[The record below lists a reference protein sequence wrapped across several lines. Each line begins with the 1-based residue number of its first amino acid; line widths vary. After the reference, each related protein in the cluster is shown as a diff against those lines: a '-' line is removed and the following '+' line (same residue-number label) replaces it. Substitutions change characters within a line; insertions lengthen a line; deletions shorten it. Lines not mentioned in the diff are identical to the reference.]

1 MNSKLHFMKKLFL
14 ILAILFVYAPVSYA
28 QVAAPLNDVS
38 GEGDFLQDVV
48 LTKPEQQ
55 SFSRMAAPLAATA
68 DVTKTFYINFD
79 GDVIAPGTNWNYG
92 TDPITLLA
100 PDLTFSTKQAIVA
113 RVQELYSPYNVV
125 VTTSRD
131 VFLAAPVGARQQCD
145 VVKYNSQ
152 LYSPAGG
159 VSYINSMT
167 WGDDTPCFVFSDL
180 LGNTVKKVGDATAHE
195 FGHAGGALNHDSIRG
210 TVDGSCAIVGNYK
223 ASVGS
228 GPLSW
233 GSLMG
238 NSYAGTVVTFN
249 SNSTPYC
256 DGVQNDMDIMSS
268 TLGLKADDV
277 GDDFTAATVVDGR
290 APFIKKVVMNS
301 NSDVDMFKITSDV
314 LKYLTLSSNSTTDFK
329 VTLYDANQTQLT
341 VLNPT
346 NTLSIPRTNISS
358 YVAQS
363 GPLYI
368 SVQRSND
375 DPNTYVPTTSGDGSA
390 ILNITR

>member
-1 MNSKLHFMKKLFL
+1 MKSITKKLFL
-14 ILAILFVYAPVSYA
+14 TLMLVLAFAPYSY
-28 QVAAPLNDVS
+28 AAPLNDVS

-48 LTKPEQQ
+48 LTRPEKDQPL
-55 SFSRMAAPLAATA
+55 SRMAASIAPAAA
-68 DVTKTFYINFD
+68 SVTKTFYINFD
-79 GDVIAPGTNWNYG
+79 GDTIAPGTLWNSSD
-92 TDPITLLA
+92 TPIVLQA
-100 PDLTFSTKQAIVA
+100 PSLTFSAKQAIVA

-131 VFLAAPVGARQQCD
+131 VYLAAPVTARQQCD
-145 VVKYNSQ
+145 VVNYNSA

-159 VSYINSMT
+159 VSYVNSMT

-180 LGNTVKKVGDATAHE
+180 LGNTVKKVSDATAHE
-195 FGHAGGALNHDSIRG
+195 FGHAGGALQHDSILG
-210 TVDGSCAIVGNYK
+210 IVNGSCTVVGNYK

-238 NSYAGTVVTFN
+238 NSYAGSVVTFN
-249 SNSTPYC
+249 SSSTPYC
-256 DGVQNDMDIMSS
+256 DSVQNDMNIMSS
-268 TLGLKADDV
+268 TLGLKADDF
-277 GDDFTAATVVDGR
+277 GNDFTGATEVDGR

-301 NSDVDMFKITSDV
+301 NSDVDMFKITSD
-314 LKYLTLSSNSTTDFK
+314 LPRYLTLSSRGTTDFK
-329 VTLYDANQTQLT
+329 VTLYDANQASLT

-346 NTLSIPRTNISS
+346 NTLSIPRTDISS
-358 YVAQS
+358 YVVQS